1 MARGRYNIAVGLLI
15 MAGFMVLGFVLIYL
29 RDFAPGKEAW
39 IASYDTG
46 AHFETRLAHVHG
58 NLFATLNIVIGLF
71 LARSTASE
79 SARKWVAILMLVG
92 LMMPAGILAEV
103 TLGASPIFVL
113 VGALSITVGTT
124 WAGVLALR
132 GGVA

>member
-58 NLFATLNIVIGLF
+58 TLFATLNIVIGLF